1 MGRGGRRAAVA
12 RCWHRQNSN
21 HNDNNPRMK
30 RANRRSRSVTRIAA
44 LIAAQRPSNADGFVP
59 FFVRRDRPST
69 VSSWEPSES
78 SGCPTAFRGS
88 SHHDTAS
95 RRRFTLPAHTGL
107 DDEPEA
113 YEALRH
119 GKTAGGASIPNVS
132 SRKRRRKLS
141 SIPSTF
147 ASSVCIVPPDD
158 AWDSIQRARH
168 LAKDTTFYKWPP
180 AIRLFH
186 PFAPTQYT
194 PLLAGELAE
203 WIEEEGTI
211 FEMEMELS
219 GYSSRE
225 SDDTE
230 GITSGSLST
239 ILQPFDVTMDSI
251 LILPHYEILE
261 SRIDSL
267 DQRSQQETLGP
278 SAQEVEE
285 MRRIEE
291 GKVLVE
297 EQERMGAERKK
308 DRDRKRALKQ
318 QRKRELENGKAPA
331 NKVGN
336 NAKQRKKDPENGKL
350 PANSAEDDSN
360 QSNPKKNDY
369 DGPCVIYL
377 SPDEESRIKLEAL
390 REELRDNLFP
400 SFDAFSVSASVTPEP
415 QSLPRKRSAQKFRPL
430 LPLGR
435 FQSVQ
440 EAMNVAKVLQRTWEP
455 LSFAVTDIQFVSKE
469 DERAAGELSSSSGI
483 GFGNV
488 ENVDDIPEVMHR
500 RKHGTLQSTEDYT
513 KRMALTTAGEED
525 DISQK
530 GMYGCDAMVMMWG
543 EEPVEEFMD
552 EEATLSMMVGD
563 AAEDDDLNLEDWIE
577 DDETPI
583 YGKIDYGEVFATAE
597 REYQRMKAHEDLS
610 AESFVGGVPTSDS
623 GEAGG
628 IEAWLDEEELNEE
641 DEGATIVVGR
651 AQFFFGAMRDFVGM
665 PASSALDGKDRIM
678 KQGVSAVTRRKGAVK
693 RLAESWDSGDYGR
706 RR

>member
-1 MGRGGRRAAVA
+1 
-12 RCWHRQNSN
+12 
-21 HNDNNPRMK
+21 MK
-30 RANRRSRSVTRIAA
+30 RATRRPRSATRIAA
-44 LIAAQRPSNADGFVP
+44 LIAAQRPSSADGFTP
-59 FFVRRDRPST
+59 FFVRRERPST
-69 VSSWEPSES
+69 RSWEPTVS
-78 SGCPTAFRGS
+78 SGSNAFH

-95 RRRFTLPAHTGL
+95 RRRFNFPAHAGL
-107 DDEPEA
+107 DDESEA

-119 GKTAGGASIPNVS
+119 GKTAGGASNPNVS

-141 SIPSTF
+141 SMPSTF

-168 LAKDTTFYKWPP
+168 MAKDTTFYKWPP

-186 PFAPTQYT
+186 PFAPTKNT
-194 PLLAGELAE
+194 PFLVGELAE

-219 GYSSRE
+219 GYSSQE
-225 SDDTE
+225 SDDID
-230 GITSGSLST
+230 GTSSVSLSN

-261 SRIDSL
+261 SRIDGL
-267 DQRSQQETLGP
+267 DHRSQQETLGP

-285 MRRIEE
+285 MRRIKE
-291 GKVLVE
+291 GKALVE

-318 QRKRELENGKAPA
+318 
-331 NKVGN
+331 
-336 NAKQRKKDPENGKL
+336 RKKDLESGKQPTNEL
-350 PANSAEDDSN
+350 ESNDSTEEDSN
-360 QSNPKKNDY
+360 QSNPKKKDY
-369 DGPCVIYL
+369 DGPCVLYL

-390 REELRDNLFP
+390 REELRDNLFS

-415 QSLPRKRSAQKFRPL
+415 QLLPRKRSARKFRPL

-440 EAMNVAKVLQRTWEP
+440 EAMDVAKVLQRAWEP
-455 LSFAVTDIQFVSKE
+455 LSFTVTDIQFVSKE
-469 DERAAGELSSSSGI
+469 DDRASGELSSSGI

-488 ENVDDIPEVMHR
+488 ENFNDIPEVMHR
-500 RKHGTLQSTEDYT
+500 RKHGTLQSTGDYT
-513 KRMALTTAGEED
+513 NRMALTTSGEED

-543 EEPVEEFMD
+543 EEPVEEYMD

-563 AAEDDDLNLEDWIE
+563 SAEDDDINLEDWIE

-583 YGKIDYGEVFATAE
+583 YGKIDYDEVFATAE

-610 AESFVGGVPTSDS
+610 AESFLDNVPTVDSD
-623 GEAGG
+623 EARS
-628 IEAWLDEEELNEE
+628 IEAWLDEDDLNEQ

-678 KQGVSAVTRRKGAVK
+678 KQGVNAVTRRKGAVK
-693 RLAESWDSGDYGR
+693 RVAESWDPGDYGR

>member
-1 MGRGGRRAAVA
+1 
-12 RCWHRQNSN
+12 
-21 HNDNNPRMK
+21 MK
-30 RANRRSRSVTRIAA
+30 ATRRSRSVTRIAV
-44 LIAAQRPSNADGFVP
+44 LIAAQRPSSADGFTP
-59 FFVRRDRPST
+59 FFARRDRPST
-69 VSSWEPSES
+69 VSS
-78 SGCPTAFRGS
+78 
-88 SHHDTAS
+88 SHHDDTAS
-95 RRRFTLPAHTGL
+95 RRRFNFPAHTGL
-107 DDEPEA
+107 DDESES

-119 GKTAGGASIPNVS
+119 GNSAGGASIPNVS

-141 SIPSTF
+141 SMPSTF

-168 LAKDTTFYKWPP
+168 LSKDTTFYKWPP

-186 PFAPTQYT
+186 PFAPTKYT
-194 PLLAGELAE
+194 PLLVGELAE

-219 GYSSRE
+219 GYSSQE
-225 SDDTE
+225 SDDIDGT
-230 GITSGSLST
+230 TSGSLSA

-261 SRIDSL
+261 SRIDGL

-291 GKVLVE
+291 GKALVE

-318 QRKRELENGKAPA
+318 RRKDLENGRLPANELENNDGT
-331 NKVGN
+331 
-336 NAKQRKKDPENGKL
+336 
-350 PANSAEDDSN
+350 EDDSN
-360 QSNPKKNDY
+360 QSNPKKKDY
-369 DGPCVIYL
+369 DGPCVLYL

-390 REELRDNLFP
+390 REELRDNLFS

-415 QSLPRKRSAQKFRPL
+415 QFLPRKRSARKFRPL

-440 EAMNVAKVLQRTWEP
+440 EAMDIAKVLQRAWEP
-455 LSFAVTDIQFVSKE
+455 LSFTVTDIQFVSKE
-469 DERAAGELSSSSGI
+469 DELSSSGI

-500 RKHGTLQSTEDYT
+500 RKHGTLESTGDYT
-513 KRMALTTAGEED
+513 NRMALTTSGEED

-563 AAEDDDLNLEDWIE
+563 STEDDDFNLEDWIE

-583 YGKIDYGEVFATAE
+583 YGKIDYDEVFATAE

-610 AESFVGGVPTSDS
+610 AESFLDSVPTFDSD
-623 GEAGG
+623 EARG
-628 IEAWLDEEELNEE
+628 IEAWLDEDDLNEQ

-665 PASSALDGKDRIM
+665 PASSALDGKDRVG
-678 KQGVSAVTRRKGAVK
+678 KQGVNAMTRRKGAVK

-706 RR
+706 KR